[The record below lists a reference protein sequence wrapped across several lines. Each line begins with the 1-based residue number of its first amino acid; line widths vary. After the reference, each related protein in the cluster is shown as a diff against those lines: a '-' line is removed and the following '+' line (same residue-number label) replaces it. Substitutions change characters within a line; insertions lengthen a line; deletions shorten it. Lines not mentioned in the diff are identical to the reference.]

1 MNTSAKKLYP
11 QNNTFVNNLK
21 TEVMKHRL
29 LPAILLIAIFLPSGV
44 FAQRLISDSLLA
56 HFTKNQTDSIFSS
69 NGIPITS
76 GSGISCYRLVYSTLN
91 AKQDDS
97 TIASGLVIVPDAST
111 CPMPIAMYDHGTVLQ
126 RYDVPSWLNYESLI
140 SMLLAGQ
147 GYYSIAPDYLGMGV
161 SPGFHPYIH
170 ARSEAQAGIDLI
182 FASKAFAA
190 ANNISL
196 SQQLFLTGY
205 SQGGH
210 ACMATHRAIQQNY
223 SSQLHVTASAPGSGP
238 YNISGIQAAGLANDS
253 FYADP
258 SYIPYLVFSYQSVY
272 GNLYTNV
279 NQFLQHPWDSI
290 LPPLYSEQFSTDT
303 IDGLMPHHIDSFVVA
318 SQLTQYTNDSAND
331 PLRID
336 LRDNDVYAW
345 VPTSPVKMTY
355 CTADE
360 QVIYQSTL
368 FALNY
373 FQTHGDSTATAVD
386 GGNYDHLGC
395 VTPAITNMLGFFGGL
410 VVSENN
416 LNLAFT
422 VDSATPNANNASI
435 KVSVTGGTGYTIH
448 WSNGSSDSLITG
460 LSSGTYTVTVT
471 DASGCTKVRSVNTQ
485 SITTGIGA
493 IAASVS
499 SFEIF
504 PNPAS
509 SQLFIKA
516 SNFIPT
522 IVNIYDVNGRLV
534 SEKTYSNQLDISNLA
549 SGVYML
555 EAKNQTATMRSRFIK
570 M

>member
-1 MNTSAKKLYP
+1 M
-11 QNNTFVNNLK
+11 
-21 TEVMKHRL
+21 
-29 LPAILLIAIFLPSGV
+29 PSGT

-56 HFTKNQTDSIFSS
+56 HFTKTQTDSIFNA

-91 AKQDDS
+91 AKQTDS
-97 TIASGLVIVPDAST
+97 TFASGLVIVPDAST

-147 GYYSIAPDYLGMGV
+147 GYYSIAPDYLGLGV

-190 ANNISL
+190 ANNIAL

-223 SSQLHVTASAPGSGP
+223 SNQLHVTASAPGSGP

-272 GNLYTNV
+272 GNLYDSV
-279 NQFLQHPWDSI
+279 SQFLQHPWDSI

-318 SQLTQYTNDSAND
+318 SQLTRYINDSAND

-345 VPTSPVKMTY
+345 VPTSPIQMTY

-360 QVIYQSTL
+360 QVIYQSSL

-373 FQTHGDSTATAVD
+373 FQTHGDSTASVVN

-395 VTPAITNMLGFFGGL
+395 VTPAVTHMIGFFGSL

-435 KVSVTGGTGYTIH
+435 KVSVSGGTGYTIH
-448 WSNGSSDSLITG
+448 WSTGSSDSSITG

-471 DASGCTKVRSVNTQ
+471 DANGCTKVRSVNTQ
-485 SITTGIGA
+485 VIATGVNA
-493 IAASVS
+493 IAELVPSL
-499 SFEIF
+499 EIF

-509 SQLFIKA
+509 SQLFIKTT
-516 SNFIPT
+516 NFIPT
-522 IVNIYDVNGRLV
+522 AVNIYDVNGRLV
-534 SEKTYSNQLDISNLA
+534 SEKNYNNQLDITSLS

-555 EAKNQTATMRSRFIK
+555 EARSKTTTMRNRFIK
-570 M
+570 L